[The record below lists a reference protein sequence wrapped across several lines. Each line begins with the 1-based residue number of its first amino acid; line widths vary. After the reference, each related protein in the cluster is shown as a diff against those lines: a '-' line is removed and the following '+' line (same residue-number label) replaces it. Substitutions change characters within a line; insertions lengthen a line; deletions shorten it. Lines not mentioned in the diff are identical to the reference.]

1 MARISAESPDLA
13 VSPDGAWAAAM
24 QGSELRLY
32 DLRTTGKAGSTVAA
46 LKTSER
52 VECPGRI
59 YFVDNEL
66 LLHIF
71 IEPVQEGEPPIITA
85 ELLDLP
91 DLSPVGPLSRVAGA
105 QRIVGIG
112 PAGAVVAPNGPG
124 ADILHLRHGELVLQ
138 RTFIRG
144 EVLSAI

>member
-1 MARISAESPDLA
+1 
-13 VSPDGAWAAAM
+13 
-24 QGSELRLY
+24 
-32 DLRTTGKAGSTVAA
+32 
-46 LKTSER
+46 
-52 VECPGRI
+52 
-59 YFVDNEL
+59 L

-71 IEPVQEGEPPIITA
+71 IEPVEAGEAPVIAA

-91 DLSPVGPLSRVAGA
+91 DLAPVGPLSRVAGA

-124 ADILHLRHGELVLQ
+124 ADILHLKHGELVLQ

-144 EVLSAI
+144 EVLSAIAAPERRFLLEQRAGFDLWDPASRGALSRLV